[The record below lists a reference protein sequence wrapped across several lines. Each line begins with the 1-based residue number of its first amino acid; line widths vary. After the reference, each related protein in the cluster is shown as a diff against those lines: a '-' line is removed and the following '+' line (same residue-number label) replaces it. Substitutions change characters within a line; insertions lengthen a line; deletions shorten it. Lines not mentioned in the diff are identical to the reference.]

1 MADKEEVDA
10 LLDRLLAGRRPEE
23 IIGGDGLLDTLTT
36 RLMERALEGEL
47 TDPLGYDRHAVEGR
61 DGGNS
66 RNGVTSK
73 RVKTGSRESDLE
85 GPRDRDSTFEPQL
98 VRNLSGFAVFQGVE
112 VAQCQSLAL
121 SRGAVV
127 IL

>member
-1 MADKEEVDA
+1 MQQIRECAGFCVNGHDVDSADKEEVNA

-73 RVKTGSRESDLE
+73 RVKTGSREIDLE
-85 GPRDRDSTFEPQL
+85 VPRDRDSTFEPQL
-98 VRNLSGFAVFQGVE
+98 VRKGQ
-112 VAQCQSLAL
+112 
-121 SRGAVV
+121 
-127 IL
+127 